1 MQPFPPGRSS
11 PRIGVMRIQRLITLC
26 LLLAPIWAGAAPADI
41 QRVEPPFWWTG
52 FKQTGLQLMV
62 YGEEI
67 SRYEPTVDYPGVT
80 IERVAK
86 VKSPNYLFLYLRIA
100 PETQPGSIQ
109 ISFTGKGLTLT
120 HPYEI
125 REKNPDPAHTR
136 GFDAS
141 DAIYLITPDRFA
153 NGDPANDTIDGMGDP
168 VDRGNPDGRHGGDIQ
183 GIIDRLDYI
192 KGLGFTAIWLNPL
205 LENDMPAF
213 SYHGYSTTDFY
224 AVDPRY
230 GNNELYRQLVAGA
243 RDKDVGV
250 IMDMIVNHIGS
261 EHWWMAD
268 LPTDD
273 WLNFQENPR
282 ITSHEHITE
291 QDPYASEYDTRM
303 YSDGWF
309 VYTMP
314 DLNQRNPLLADYL
327 TQNALWWIEYLGLA
341 GIRMDTWPY
350 PDKHYMSEWSR
361 RIMEEY
367 PDFNIVGEEW
377 TDNQAA
383 VAYWQ
388 RGQDNRDGY
397 VSYLPSLMDFPLQ
410 NALRWGL
417 MTAEESKMEDLRPGG
432 LLYLFR
438 ALANDFVYPDPSALV
453 IFPDNH
459 DMSRIFTQLGEDYD
473 LFRMALA
480 YVLTMRGVPQIYYGT
495 EILMSH
501 PGTEAHGA
509 LRMDFPGG
517 WAGDE
522 SNGFSGEG
530 LTARAREARDFIRTL
545 LHWRRDARVIHS
557 GELTHFVPQDGTY
570 VYFRHDSEDSVMVI
584 INKNQETYPL
594 ELARFQERLD
604 GYREAR
610 NVITG
615 EVHPLKRALN
625 LPPRSVQVLELR

>member
-1 MQPFPPGRSS
+1 
-11 PRIGVMRIQRLITLC
+11 MRIQRWISFFV
-26 LLLAPIWAGAAPADI
+26 LLVPVWAGAAPADI

-52 FKQTGLQLMV
+52 FRETSLQLMV

-67 SRYEPTVDYPGVT
+67 SRYEPSVDYPGVT
-80 IERVAK
+80 IERVAT
-86 VKSPNYLFLYLRIA
+86 VKSPNYLFLYLDIA
-100 PETQPGSIQ
+100 PDTQPGSFQ

-125 REKNPDPAHTR
+125 RQKNPDPAYTR

-153 NGDPANDTIDGMGDP
+153 NGDPGNDTIDGMGDP

-205 LENDMPAF
+205 LENDMPAV

-224 AVDPRY
+224 GVDPRY
-230 GNNELYRQLVAGA
+230 GSNELYRRLVAEA
-243 RDKDVGV
+243 RGKGVDV

-273 WLNFQENPR
+273 WLNFQGDPQ

-291 QDPYASEYDTRM
+291 QDPYASAYDTRA

-327 TQNALWWIEYLGLA
+327 TQNALWWIEYLGLS

-361 RIMEEY
+361 RIMLEY

-377 TDNQAA
+377 TDNPAA
-383 VAYWQ
+383 IAYWQ
-388 RGQDNRDGY
+388 RGQKNRDGY
-397 VSYLPSLMDFPLQ
+397 VSHLPSLMDFPLQ

-417 MTAEESKMEDLRPGG
+417 VTAEESKMEDLRPGG

-438 ALANDFVYPDPSALV
+438 ALANDFVYPDPAELV

-459 DMSRIFTQLGEDYD
+459 DMSRIYTQLGEDYD
-473 LFRMALA
+473 LYRMALA

-501 PGTEAHGA
+501 PGTEAHGE

-517 WAGDE
+517 WAGDAR
-522 SNGFSGEG
+522 NGFSGEG
-530 LTARAREARDFIRTL
+530 LTEREREARDFLRTL

-584 INKNQETYPL
+584 LNKNEEARPL
-594 ELARFQERLD
+594 DLARLQERLE
-604 GYREAR
+604 GFREAHD
-610 NVITG
+610 VITG
-615 EVHPLKRALN
+615 EVHPLQEALD
-625 LPPRSVQVLELR
+625 LPPRSVQVLELH